1 MNIVK
6 KYGIL
11 PVFLLFNASLFAED
25 IITAFLDKHGNDDNL
40 EVISIG
46 KSMIDKM
53 CGLTA
58 ENLELK
64 KTLESLDNIR
74 VIHTTDSVIS
84 SEYFDSAI
92 QIKDENAEY
101 KEVEA
106 IENMSVLIRKS
117 KEKVREVLLLIN
129 DESGFNMI
137 SIRGEIDMNNLLA
150 YSDKIGI
157 KNLKDIQLKQNN

>member
-11 PVFLLFNASLFAED
+11 SVILLFNTSLFAED
-25 IITAFLDKHGNDDNL
+25 IITAFLDKHGNDDSL

-58 ENLELK
+58 ENLEFK

-74 VIHTTDSVIS
+74 IIHSTDSVIS
-84 SEYFDSAI
+84 SEYFDSAL
-92 QIKDENAEY
+92 QIKAENAEY
-101 KEVEA
+101 KEVETV
-106 IENMSVLIRKS
+106 ENMSVLIRKS
-117 KEKVREVLLLIN
+117 KEKVKEVLLLIN

>member
-11 PVFLLFNASLFAED
+11 SVFLLFNASLFAED

-53 CGLTA
+53 CDLTA